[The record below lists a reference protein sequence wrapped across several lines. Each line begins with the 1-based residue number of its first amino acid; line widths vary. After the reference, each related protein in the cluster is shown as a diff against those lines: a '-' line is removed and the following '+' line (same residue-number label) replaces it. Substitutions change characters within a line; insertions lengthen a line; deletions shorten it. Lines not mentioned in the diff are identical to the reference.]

1 MEVVA
6 EHGLLDVLLDDI
18 RGDPKKAAQVMDDVL
33 KQSGIEMTPME
44 LKWLGDVA
52 AKVSALQQNPDFA
65 TEIALEMLSGK
76 SGQEAQAAASKTLW
90 EDVLNREIRSE
101 GPDGILHRVEEG
113 FTKMKNKVTE
123 AVSGIRNAIREGR
136 LNVDSTEQQRYE
148 LLKDAVIE
156 AVPVNES
163 AIEGVNLEDYN
174 TGNKKA
180 VTPGFITLA
189 DNLGIVNV
197 DLNNCE
203 LDFSFQFSKNNLRK
217 SLNHQSEY
225 GGSYQDYV
233 KAMSCF
239 NELVENAVPIETH
252 EDKKKGTIREDS
264 TLKQV
269 YVLVSAIQDGENVIP
284 IELEVK
290 TFKTRSAQLY
300 MTVAL
305 TKIDSGVLEGGLT
318 TSAEHPPLFPESTYT
333 LQSVFENVNPKDNRF
348 LKYIPDQ
355 FLNEAQRQAKQEAL
369 NKQEKEYEAYGESEA
384 GK

>member
-1 MEVVA
+1 M
-6 EHGLLDVLLDDI
+6 
-18 RGDPKKAAQVMDDVL
+18 
-33 KQSGIEMTPME
+33 
-44 LKWLGDVA
+44 
-52 AKVSALQQNPDFA
+52 
-65 TEIALEMLSGK
+65 
-76 SGQEAQAAASKTLW
+76 
-90 EDVLNREIRSE
+90 
-101 GPDGILHRVEEG
+101 
-113 FTKMKNKVTE
+113 
-123 AVSGIRNAIREGR
+123 SGIRNAIREGR